1 MSFRGAGG
9 CSIVFLSGLAAMPL
23 GGSFVLLFLI
33 RSAMSCSIRRRR
45 ARRAVAAG
53 REFHTRCAGAPPPLR
68 HEYSVN

>member
-45 ARRAVAAG
+45 ARRAVAPAG
-53 REFHTRCAGAPPPLR
+53 SFIPDARGRRRHCAMSIL
-68 HEYSVN
+68 